1 MNQTIERL
9 LAGEWDNHMLPFF
22 WQHGED
28 EATLR
33 EMMAAIDGAGC
44 GAVCVES
51 RPHPDFCGPKWWQD
65 LDVILDEARSRGMKV
80 WILDDSHFPTGF
92 ANGAVLKA
100 EPGLCRQNLF
110 CNRLELDAAA
120 GEQTIDL
127 REQGLLDAPELKKK
141 EGLSAMEAMFFNQP
155 PARVFDSATDVIL
168 SVAAKREDGTVVDL
182 RECLDG
188 EKVTFSKGA
197 GKWVLEVVAASHN
210 SGYHRDYINMTEK
223 ESCHLLID
231 AVYEPHYARYAD
243 YFGKTIVGFF
253 SDEPELGNG
262 LLYQTGN
269 TLGCDQDLPWG
280 RTLEAHVACRLGAG
294 WESRLSALWR
304 QETDMETAM
313 VHTVYMEELTKLVQ
327 ENFSE
332 QIGDWCRAHGVSYI
346 GHVIEDN
353 GQHCRTGSSLGHYF
367 RGLYGQDM
375 AGIDDIGGQVLPQ
388 GEDEPV
394 QNQMRRPRNGE
405 FYHYGLA
412 KLAQSAAAIEPR
424 KHGNA
429 MCEIFGNYGWEE
441 GVKLEKYLA
450 DHFLVRGIN
459 YFVPHAFSGAAF
471 PDPDC
476 PPHFYAHGH
485 NPQYRHFGELMR
497 YMNRAATLTGSG
509 KHVVPVAVLYHGE
522 AEWCDSDAMPF
533 EKPLRRL
540 YDRQIDCHVIPADV
554 FADPGKYQASYGC
567 PFVVNGQEYHAF
579 IVPGCRWMPEA
590 AAAGLARL
598 KEAGLPVFFVGE
610 RPQGLCG
617 SVEKLPEVLADCP
630 LVSLDELAPAVA
642 GLGIRR
648 LEITPAD
655 ERIRILQIQGDT
667 ELFLLVNE
675 GTQSWR
681 GTVLLPESAEAVFR
695 YDAWLNRVEK
705 VDFAQTPEG
714 VAVRVC
720 VEPLKSC
727 FLVCGACDS
736 TLYDTHGEDVCSA
749 DGCGNGICEVKRCGK
764 EIALSGFT
772 RAVCE
777 GISYPAFGEAQAVTL
792 PDRLAEEQPEF
803 SGFVRYETRFTL
815 EEDAALV
822 LVITDACEGVEVF
835 LNGESAGI
843 QIVPEYRYALSGKAG
858 ENVLA
863 IEVATTLER
872 QCYPLLEGYRKMLA
886 SPPASGSG
894 ITGEVHLYLSAVR

>member
-9 LAGEWDNHMLPFF
+9 LDGEWDNHILPFF

-28 EATLR
+28 GETLR
-33 EMMAAIDGAGC
+33 EMMAAISGAGC

-65 LDVILDEARSRGMKV
+65 MDVILDEARRRGMKV

-92 ANGAVLKA
+92 ANGAA
-100 EPGLCRQNLF
+100 ASAAPGLCRENIF
-110 CNRLELDAAA
+110 CNTLKLDKAA
-120 GEQTIDL
+120 GRQEIDL
-127 REQGLLDAPELKKK
+127 RERGLLDAPGLKKK

-168 SVAAKREDGTVVDL
+168 SVVAKKEDGTAVDL
-182 RECLDG
+182 KECLDG
-188 EKVTFSKGA
+188 EKVLFEKSA
-197 GKWVLEVVAASHN
+197 GKWVLEVVTASHN

-223 ESCHLLID
+223 ESCRLLID

-243 YFGKTIVGFF
+243 DFGSTIVGFF

-262 LLYQTGN
+262 MLYQKGN
-269 TLGCDQDLPWG
+269 ILGCNQDLPWG
-280 RTLEAHVACRLGAG
+280 STLKERVSGRLGEG
-294 WESRLSALWR
+294 WERRLSALW
-304 QETDMETAM
+304 QEETDAETSF
-313 VHTVYMEELTKLVQ
+313 VHTVYMEEMTKLVQ
-327 ENFSE
+327 KNFSE

-346 GHVIEDN
+346 GHVIEDD

-388 GEDEPV
+388 GEDGPAL
-394 QNQMRRPRNGE
+394 NPMRRPRNGE

-412 KLAQSAAAIEPR
+412 KLAQSAAAIEPH

-459 YFVPHAFSGAAF
+459 YFVPHAFSGADF

-497 YMNRAATLTGSG
+497 YMNRVATLTSSG
-509 KHVVPVAVLYHGE
+509 KHVVPVAILYHGE
-522 AEWCDSDAMPF
+522 AEWCDGNAMPF

-540 YDRQIDCHVIPADV
+540 YDRQMDCHVIPADV
-554 FADPGKYQASYGC
+554 FADPGRYQAAYGC
-567 PFVVNGQEYHAF
+567 PFVVNGQEYHVF
-579 IVPGCRWMPEA
+579 LVPGCRRLPEA
-590 AAAGLARL
+590 AASGLVRL
-598 KEAGLPVFFVGE
+598 KEAGLPVYFVDE
-610 RPQGLCG
+610 RPEGLCG
-617 SVEKLPEVLADCP
+617 GEEGLPQVLADCP
-630 LVSLDELAPAVA
+630 VVSLDKLADTVE
-642 GLGIRR
+642 GLGIKCPK
-648 LEITPAD
+648 IAPAD
-655 ERIRILQIQGDT
+655 ERIRILQVHGET

-675 GTQSWR
+675 GTKVWR
-681 GTVLLPESAEAVFR
+681 GTVVLPVEKETVFR
-695 YDAWLNRVEK
+695 YDGWFNRVEQ
-705 VDFAQTPEG
+705 AESAGTQEG
-714 VAVRVC
+714 VEVSVC
-720 VEPLKSC
+720 IEPLKSC
-727 FLVCGACDS
+727 FLVCGECDFLGDGMYGNDAS
-736 TLYDTHGEDVCSA
+736 ETE
-749 DGCGNGICEVKRCGK
+749 GCGE
-764 EIALSGFT
+764 EIRLAGFT

-777 GISYPAFGEAQAVTL
+777 GAAYPAFGEARQAAL
-792 PDRLAEEQPEF
+792 PDTLAQEQPEF
-803 SGFVRYETRFTL
+803 SGYVRYETWFSL
-815 EEDAALV
+815 KEDASLL

-858 ENVLA
+858 ENILA

-886 SPPASGSG
+886 APPACGSG
-894 ITGEVHLYLSAVR
+894 ITGELHLYVRGER